1 MSNER
6 PDDFQAWRSLLGQPD
21 ALPEQGLADKD
32 ATWERLFER
41 LATKP
46 RRWPVYGIVAAC
58 ILLAL
63 VPAARFFQDRPA
75 RTVSRHTK
83 VEPVAFS
90 PSDQRRPFR
99 PAPATPLRRRG
110 LPPSGAA
117 ITTTPSRTFFPVALP
132 IRTVTRGPM
141 RTPPSAIPLAA
152 VDHAA
157 NPPQITLALAPPK
170 LPVRPDPPT
179 RSEWRVVNLNE
190 LNPGAAHPHSMASAG
205 VLHMIRNGLGKP
217 SATGENSTPTSSP
230 PEEDNGLKIKLSAQN

>member
-63 VPAARFFQDRPA
+63 VPAARFFQDSPA

-90 PSDQRRPFR
+90 PSDQRRPSR
-99 PAPATPLRRRG
+99 PTSATPLRRRG
-110 LPPSGAA
+110 LPPSGASV
-117 ITTTPSRTFFPVALP
+117 TTTPSRTFFPVARP
-132 IRTVTRGPM
+132 IRTVTRRPM

-152 VDHAA
+152 VGHAA
-157 NPPQITLALAPPK
+157 NPPQMTLALAPPK

-179 RSEWRVVNLNE
+179 RPEWKVVNLNE
-190 LNPGAAHPHSMASAG
+190 LNSGLTRPHGLAG
-205 VLHMIRNGLGKP
+205 VRNPRPIRIGLGKP
-217 SATGENSTPTSSP
+217 VDNDTGSP
-230 PEEDNGLKIKLSAQN
+230 APQEEAGGLKIKFPSQN